1 ISARDHDQTLGLFGG
16 VAGALVGDVG
26 GGGGAL
32 EQQGLLAVIARAQL
46 PQVSGE
52 PQPGYATVGC
62 DRDDLPEDPH
72 AAAVVAALEGGGALA
87 TQRGNG
93 FRPPPRFGLDLR
105 FQFDRRVGEIGTFER
120 LVGGDGG
127 DGQQQDER
135 GCKGSANER
144 AHGGTSIP
152 RPYPIKSTGYG

>member
-1 ISARDHDQTLGLFGG
+1 MDGEAKQPKAVILRNRPECWGNLADPARSERNAKRIERGTPELAVGIGARDHDQTLGLFGG

-62 DRDDLPEDPH
+62 DRDDLPE
-72 AAAVVAALEGGGALA
+72 
-87 TQRGNG
+87 
-93 FRPPPRFGLDLR
+93 
-105 FQFDRRVGEIGTFER
+105 
-120 LVGGDGG
+120 
-127 DGQQQDER
+127 
-135 GCKGSANER
+135 
-144 AHGGTSIP
+144 
-152 RPYPIKSTGYG
+152 